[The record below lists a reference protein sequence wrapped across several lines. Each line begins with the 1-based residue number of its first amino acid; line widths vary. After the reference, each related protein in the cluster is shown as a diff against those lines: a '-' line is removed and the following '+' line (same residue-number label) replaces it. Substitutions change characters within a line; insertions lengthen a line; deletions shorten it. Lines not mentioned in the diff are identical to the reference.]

1 VDQVTEHLPSTEVL
15 SSNTSTAKKTKPKQ
29 KQFLKT
35 LCDLAK
41 KSLALLM
48 SEQQFFD
55 TLLFYFFLLLNKNVK

>member
-48 SEQQFFD
+48 SD
-55 TLLFYFFLLLNKNVK
+55 